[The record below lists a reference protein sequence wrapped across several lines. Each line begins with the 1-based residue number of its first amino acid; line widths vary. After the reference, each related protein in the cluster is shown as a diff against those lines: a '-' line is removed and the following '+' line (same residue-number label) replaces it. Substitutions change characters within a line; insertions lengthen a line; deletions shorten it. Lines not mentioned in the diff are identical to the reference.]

1 MAFFSVVDNIV
12 ETFLQT
18 VSEKYN
24 IDKNELRILFQNGCI
39 KNNNNAEVK
48 YSGELTKLSKNELIT
63 HCKARGLKTTGT
75 KNDLIDRLTGGTN
88 SVENTSNDKEKVKGK
103 AKVKENAKPKEQ
115 VAPTIIKNV
124 QSTIQTIQ
132 ISKNSFGNFEHSD
145 TKFVFDRH
153 SQEVIG
159 KQKEDGS
166 VSPLTDEDID
176 ECNKYKFKYVIPKN
190 LNTNKTK
197 VIIDEL
203 GEDEIDENQIGEILE
218 EEEEYVEEGEEE
230 EYVEEEEE
238 FDED

>member
-24 IDKNELRILFQNGCI
+24 IDKNELRILFQNGCV

-48 YSGELTKLSKNELIT
+48 HSDELTKLSKNELIT

-75 KNDLIDRLTGGTN
+75 KNDLIDRLTGGTKA
-88 SVENTSNDKEKVKGK
+88 VENTSTAKVKVK
-103 AKVKENAKPKEQ
+103 AKVKENTKPKEP

-132 ISKNSFGNFEHSD
+132 ISKNSFGNFEHND

-159 KQKEDGS
+159 KQKEDGT

-218 EEEEYVEEGEEE
+218 EEEEYVEE
-230 EYVEEEEE
+230 EEE

>member
-24 IDKNELRILFQNGCI
+24 IDKNELRILFQNGCV

-48 YSGELTKLSKNELIT
+48 HSDELTKLSKNELIT

-75 KNDLIDRLTGGTN
+75 KNELIDRLTGGTN
-88 SVENTSNDKEKVKGK
+88 AVEKTSTD
-103 AKVKENAKPKEQ
+103 KVKEKGKVKEKPKEP

-159 KQKEDGS
+159 KQKEDGT

-218 EEEEYVEEGEEE
+218 EEYVEEEEEEEE